1 MSSVSKIYNGLLLP
15 PDDLRERARWRL
27 LSSKSLKGVVSKVQL
42 NRAKNLVRGYK
53 TAAGSVGSGDAR
65 AVDDGEG
72 SDDGSVDH
80 VRGSDDDGGGGRYDS
95 GGGDSGEEGAD
106 DDGALSCDDIDLDS
120 STDGLGA
127 SEIQQAGRLALHSSE
142 ESDQDDY
149 QTSVTA
155 ASSNSTGGKLSRT
168 KKLMLTAPKTKELAV
183 VQIKSRRSKKLSAH
197 KKSNRLG
204 QRARRRMWEDLHGTS
219 AKHLI
224 NQSAEGKTVK
234 GGIRKTH
241 RPESEFDGIFQHQA
255 IMLTHVISI
264 QFIKKVFQHSDADG
278 KPPGSELQQPS
289 FQQSHTQSGFPAPA
303 HLAGTPHTAPLT
315 NEEAMKTIQ
324 AVYPQ
329 CADCHSHFKSQTLPD
344 VHMCDGVR
352 EPQTVLSI
360 AMRLANELLSK
371 MNLSVDGAIAHASD
385 IFVDDDGEPNFYS
398 GWAHIRKNM
407 HPELTST
414 VTHIINECWKAGECN
429 DSGKVKISANGVFA
443 SQDHSNSRPA
453 DIVVFDW
460 DQGKPAALD
469 LTVVSPL
476 NANILKEA
484 GMTAGAAAQAAE
496 VRRHTANGQ
505 RCTNL
510 GWSCIPL
517 AVESYGAWGR
527 EAQRCFTLLATR
539 LAVHNS
545 SSKSKMIFELYSRLN
560 LVLTRSIA
568 RAIITRSFNLI
579 DFVA

>member
-1 MSSVSKIYNGLLLP
+1 MMVK
-15 PDDLRERARWRL
+15 A
-27 LSSKSLKGVVSKVQL
+27 
-42 NRAKNLVRGYK
+42 
-53 TAAGSVGSGDAR
+53 
-65 AVDDGEG
+65 

-80 VRGSDDDGGGGRYDS
+80 VRGSDDDDGGGGRYDS

-168 KKLMLTAPKTKELAV
+168 KKLMLTAPKTKRVGSGADKKQGQKLA
-183 VQIKSRRSKKLSAH
+183 
-197 KKSNRLG
+197 G
-204 QRARRRMWEDLHGTS
+204 
-219 AKHLI
+219 
-224 NQSAEGKTVK
+224 
-234 GGIRKTH
+234 RKTIAVKDGSSSGR
-241 RPESEFDGIFQHQA
+241 RPKANSLFVSTLRERRTQKQVPKESEFDGIFQHQA